1 MGIGIIALKLFL
13 GLIGLLILVRLLGK
27 KEMVQVTPF
36 DFIYAIILSEII
48 GNAVYS
54 SSISIID
61 MLLSL
66 AVWGVL
72 IYVIQILVQKND
84 KSRRVLNGVPSPLV
98 WDGQLLVESFR
109 KNLLEV
115 EQFREMLRSKGIF
128 SIKEVRYAL
137 LETNGTLSVMKHGDK
152 FAEPSSLFV
161 DEGEIEETELK
172 TKGKNKEWLISSL
185 KKEGYEKLDDIYCA
199 EWSKENGFYVVTY
212 SESKNNK
219 NINIY
224 NQ

>member
-1 MGIGIIALKLFL
+1 MGIGIIALKLFF

-36 DFIYAIILSEII
+36 DYIYAIILSEII
-48 GNAVYS
+48 GNAVYT

-66 AVWGVL
+66 AVWGVI
-72 IYVIQILVQKND
+72 IYVIQVLVQRND
-84 KSRRVLNGVPSPLV
+84 KSRRVLNGVPAPLI
-98 WDGQLLVESFR
+98 WDGELLVEAFQ

-137 LETNGTLSVMKHGDK
+137 LETNGSLSVMKYGDLS
-152 FAEPSSLFV
+152 AEPSSLFV

-172 TKGKNKEWLISSL
+172 TKGKNKGWLISSL
-185 KKEGYEKLDDIYCA
+185 KNEGYDRIEDIYCA
-199 EWSKENGFYVVTY
+199 EWSKESGFYVVTY
-212 SESKNNK
+212 AESRDNK
-219 NINIY
+219 NIHIY